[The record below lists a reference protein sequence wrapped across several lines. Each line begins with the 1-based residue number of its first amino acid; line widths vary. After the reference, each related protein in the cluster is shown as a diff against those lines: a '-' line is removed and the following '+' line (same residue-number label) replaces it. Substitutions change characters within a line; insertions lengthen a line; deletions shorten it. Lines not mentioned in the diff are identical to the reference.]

1 MSSSQPWNF
10 GSPEDR
16 WNGYLISPDSQVLRN
31 RLGIQNLEELQAAE
45 NDLLELQVAKLRA
58 QPSLISRTYD
68 LQHLR
73 KIHHHLFQDIYD
85 WAGELRTVGL
95 ARDGGDSFAPP
106 LNIYQPVDHVAQR
119 ISDTNR
125 LANIPSE
132 ALPQELAYLYD
143 YVNFAH
149 PFREGNGRTQREF
162 FQQLLQETE
171 RSLNWSIISSTQL
184 HAACHVARNDGDLK
198 PLVLIF
204 EKVLITS

>member
-1 MSSSQPWNF
+1 MSSLQPWNF
-10 GSPEDR
+10 GSPEER
-16 WNGYLISPDSQVLRN
+16 WNGYLISPDSQILRN
-31 RLGIQNLEELQAAE
+31 RLGIQNLEQLQAAE

-58 QPSLISRTYD
+58 EPGVISRTYD
-68 LQHLR
+68 LEHLQN
-73 KIHHHLFQDIYD
+73 IHRHLFLDIYD

-95 ARDGGDSFAPP
+95 AKDGGDSFAPP

-162 FQQLLQETE
+162 FQQLLQETG
-171 RSLNWSIISSTQL
+171 RGLNWSAITSPQL
-184 HAACHVARNDGDLK
+184 HTACHVARNGGDLE
-198 PLVLIF
+198 PLVRIF
-204 EKVLITS
+204 EKILITT